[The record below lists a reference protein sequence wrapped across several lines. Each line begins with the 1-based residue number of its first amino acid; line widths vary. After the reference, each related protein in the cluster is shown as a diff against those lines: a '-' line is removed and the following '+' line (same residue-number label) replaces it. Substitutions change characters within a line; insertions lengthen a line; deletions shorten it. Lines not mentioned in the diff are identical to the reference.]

1 MDEYDVID
9 FIFDLIEPALTGFK
23 GFKDKAEDGQ
33 EGNHFVV
40 NSLPWS
46 ENDKFLNEGF
56 VNINLFVPLFENGMV
71 RRQVMKAAV
80 RAAKEPLQSI
90 GSTSA
95 AGVYRTIEI
104 IWTETADLKEG
115 FYCKNIK
122 LLVTT
127 QK

>member
-33 EGNHFVV
+33 KDNHFVV

-95 AGVYRTIEI
+95 AGIYRTIEI